1 MKLCF
6 PFSNAAI
13 SQYSFCYCCLFP
25 SLVYFLEG
33 LSLISI
39 CCLCPHALLTVFVRS
54 KVLLEEHLGCPK
66 HGIIFSVKRKLW
78 QFLFPFVTFPPF
90 SHLIVQDLNTS
101 VWMERTGINISF
113 WILEEILVSTVFAL
127 GLLCVDASM
136 VMHGPVYGL
145 QDFYH

>member
-1 MKLCF
+1 M
-6 PFSNAAI
+6 
-13 SQYSFCYCCLFP
+13 
-25 SLVYFLEG
+25 
-33 LSLISI
+33 
-39 CCLCPHALLTVFVRS
+39 FVRS

-66 HGIIFSVKRKLW
+66 HGIIFSVKRKFW

-90 SHLIVQDLNTS
+90 SRLIVQDTNLNPS

-113 WILEEILVSTVFAL
+113 RILEEILVSTVFAL
-127 GLLCVDASM
+127 GLLCVADSM